1 MTDKQLDLSH
11 YRIAQ
16 AEETLQSAK
25 LCFENRFFKDAVN
38 RSYYAAFYGVK
49 AVLALE
55 NVDFKRHKDVVA
67 YFNQY
72 YVASGVFD
80 KEVGKNLSRLQKKRE
95 SSDYD
100 DFFLVSENEAR
111 DQLAFAESVLESICA
126 YLEDWQH
133 RKIDFSHYKG

>member
-1 MTDKQLDLSH
+1 MTEKQYDLSH
-11 YRIAQ
+11 YRMNQ

-25 LCFENRFFKDAVN
+25 LCLENHFFKDAVN

-67 YFNQY
+67 YFNQH
-72 YVASGVFD
+72 YVASGLF
-80 KEVGKNLSRLQKKRE
+80 ENTVGRQLARLQKKRE

-100 DFFLVSENEAR
+100 DFFFVSQSEA
-111 DQLAFAESVLESICA
+111 AEQVESAEIILKA
-126 YLEDWQH
+126 VYLYLKKNQGISE
-133 RKIDFSHYKG
+133 

>member
-1 MTDKQLDLSH
+1 MTDKQRDLSS
-11 YRIAQ
+11 YRMSQ

-25 LCFENRFFKDAVN
+25 LCLDNHFFKDAVN

-67 YFNQY
+67 YFNQHF
-72 YVASGVFD
+72 VASCLF
-80 KEVGKNLSRLQKKRE
+80 ENAVGKRLARLQKKRE

-100 DFFLVSENEAR
+100 DFFLVSQNEAVE
-111 DQLAFAESVLESICA
+111 QVESAEFILAAIHL
-126 YLEDWQH
+126 YLGERQNQE
-133 RKIDFSHYKG
+133 